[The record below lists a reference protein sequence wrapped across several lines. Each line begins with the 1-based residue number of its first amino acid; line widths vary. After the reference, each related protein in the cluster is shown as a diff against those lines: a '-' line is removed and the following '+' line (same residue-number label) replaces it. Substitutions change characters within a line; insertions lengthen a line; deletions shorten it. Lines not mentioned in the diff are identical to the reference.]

1 MAHCEII
8 AAFPTFLMFW
18 AQVRQQPTDLQVE
31 AWASEYMWRWPELL
45 AKQQEDYTSQNFDW
59 RQIAQEKV
67 FPFLDERLPAMKRA
81 HAYLVDAVAP
91 LYAAAQEALGF
102 ESEAVCVLYVGI
114 GCGAGWVATL
124 GGLPAILYGL
134 ENIAE
139 CGWLEPEALDGLV
152 VHETGHLA
160 HACWREQAG
169 MSEGS
174 GPFWQ
179 LYTEGFAQRCE
190 HLILGQ
196 DTWHQSTGLNGPG
209 WLDWCHRNKGWLA
222 AEFLSL
228 AETQDQAAVRPF
240 FGSWYDIRGWKECG
254 YFVGHEVIRE
264 LEAGLSLQQIALLD
278 DIDERMRRLLEGMAS
293 HVPPAGEA

>member
-1 MAHCEII
+1 MAHCEVIDGFP
-8 AAFPTFLMFW
+8 AFLGFW
-18 AQVRQQPTDLQVE
+18 DQVRQEPTDRQVE
-31 AWASEYMWRWPELL
+31 GWATQYMSHWPELL
-45 AKQQEDYTSQNFDW
+45 VKQQEDYASQNVDW
-59 RQIAQEKV
+59 RQIARERV
-67 FPFLDERLPAMKRA
+67 FPFLDERLPAMTRA

-91 LYAAAQEALGF
+91 LYTAAQGALGF
-102 ESEAVCVLYVGI
+102 QSEAVFVLYVGI
-114 GCGAGWVATL
+114 GCGAGWVTTL

-139 CGWLEPEALDGLV
+139 CGWLEAEALDGLV
-152 VHETGHLA
+152 AHETGHLA
-160 HACWREQAG
+160 HAWWREQAG
-169 MSEGS
+169 KGEGS

-179 LYTEGFAQRCE
+179 LYSEGFAQRCE

-209 WLDWCHRNKGWLA
+209 WLDWCHDHKGCLA

-254 YFVGHEVIRE
+254 YYLGHEVVRE
-264 LEAGLSLQQIALLD
+264 LETGLSLQQIGLLD
-278 DIDERMRRLLEGMAS
+278 DIDDRMRRLLEGMVS
-293 HVPPAGEA
+293 RVPPAGEA